1 MDLTEGESRY
11 NPSGLE
17 GGSAGLT
24 YLEILPYLEG
34 AAYAAIVIAVL
45 GVPQM
50 LSSYFDIRE
59 RRRNREEDRRNRE
72 DERRNR
78 EDERR
83 NREDERRDAE
93 SRRSE
98 RLLEAERVRLEERAQ
113 ADRRHQETLTA
124 LMGIIAT
131 RTNGGH
137 AASERDDGYTQE
149 ILKRLAAIE
158 KALGITTEDDGGT
171 DAENGGTE

>member
-1 MDLTEGESRY
+1 
-11 NPSGLE
+11 
-17 GGSAGLT
+17 LT

-59 RRRNREEDRRNRE
+59 RRRNREED
-72 DERRNR
+72 
-78 EDERR
+78 RR

>member
-59 RRRNREEDRRNRE
+59 RRRNREED
-72 DERRNR
+72 RRNR